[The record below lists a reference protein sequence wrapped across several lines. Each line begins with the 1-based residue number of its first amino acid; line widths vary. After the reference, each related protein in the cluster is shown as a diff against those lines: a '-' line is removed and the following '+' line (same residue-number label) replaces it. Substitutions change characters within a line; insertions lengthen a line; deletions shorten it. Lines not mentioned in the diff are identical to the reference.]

1 MKELLIIGAG
11 GFLGSISRYLLQMLV
26 SARIPI
32 AFPTGT
38 FLVNIIGSL
47 LIGLFFGYIEKH
59 HWFSIEVR
67 LFLTIGFCGSFTT
80 FSTFA
85 FESLELL
92 KNGDYLSFTLYAVL
106 SVLVAICA
114 VWLGY
119 LMVK

>member
-11 GFLGSISRYLLQMLV
+11 GFLGSISRYLLQIIV
-26 SARIPI
+26 SVRIPI
-32 AFPTGT
+32 AFPAGT
-38 FLVNIIGSL
+38 FLVNILGSL
-47 LIGLFFGYIEKH
+47 MVGLFFGYIDKH
-59 HWFSIEVR
+59 HWFSTDVR

-92 KNGDYLSFTLYAVL
+92 KNGDYFNFALYAIF
-106 SVLVAICA
+106 SVIVAVIA

-119 LMVK
+119 FIVK